1 MTPLDALSVI
11 NELKRLV
18 DGQSG
23 SGEWIV
29 NTGSFD
35 QATDMYDLETERP
48 ITQAE
53 QLGVPEDTVAVTKTS
68 VFDNAASVQLDSI
81 VEALATDSA
90 GSRTQSGVDPLDEWF
105 AKLQ

>member
-1 MTPLDALSVI
+1 M
-11 NELKRLV
+11 
-18 DGQSG
+18 
-23 SGEWIV
+23 
-29 NTGSFD
+29 
-35 QATDMYDLETERP
+35 
-48 ITQAE
+48 
-53 QLGVPEDTVAVTKTS
+53 PEDTVAVTKTS